1 MGVHD
6 GGVRVDENLK
16 WELFRILTN
25 YPNVDEEKL
34 ERLLAKGEAGTMFAT
49 LNFAPLGDDA
59 ARDAMQ
65 AALDELALS
74 SNIQRTRRTL
84 HECIADALKR
94 IQMAER
100 EIKRLDEMGDVEY
113 EGGSADLE
121 AFLASAARDLR
132 AAQALKPTDAKG
144 E

>member
-1 MGVHD
+1 MGVYD

-25 YPNVDEEKL
+25 YPNVDGEKL

-49 LNFAPLGDDA
+49 LNIAPLGDDA

-74 SNIQRTRRTL
+74 SNIQRTRQNL
-84 HECIADALKR
+84 HQCIADALKR

-100 EIKRLDEMGDVEY
+100 DIKKLDEMGDAEY
-113 EGGSADLE
+113 ENGSADLE
-121 AFLASAARDLR
+121 AFLADAARSLR
-132 AAQALKPTDAKG
+132 AAQVLKPTNGQG